1 MWKGHQKEEW
11 NKIAVLRSQMMATGL
26 SQPKKMPSIAELNP
40 YRRDEIEDGL
50 DDWDKFEADIAKAMR

>member
-1 MWKGHQKEEW
+1 
-11 NKIAVLRSQMMATGL
+11 MMATGL